1 MPRVPL
7 STIAVARSGDK
18 GPNANVG
25 VIARSVEDWPGVQA
39 AVTADLLGRVFA
51 DLKPT
56 GIDVFPMPNLR
67 AINFVLH
74 GVLSDGGEGSGGSDS
89 LRLDAQGKTLAQRL
103 LMAEVDVGE

>member
-18 GPNANVG
+18 GPNANIG
-25 VIARSVEDWPGVQA
+25 VIARAPEHWPAVQRE
-39 AVTADLLGRVFA
+39 VTDELLRRVFR
-51 DLKPT
+51 DLGPMA
-56 GIDVFPMPNLR
+56 IERHPMPNLR

-74 GVLSDGGEGSGGSDS
+74 DVLSDGGEGSGGSDS

>member
-25 VIARSVEDWPGVQA
+25 VIARSPKHWPAVREV
-39 AVTADLLGRVFA
+39 VTADLLRRVFA

-56 GIDVFPMPNLR
+56 AVDVYAMPNLH

-74 GVLSDGGEGSGGSDS
+74 NVLSDGGEGSGGSDS
-89 LRLDAQGKTLAQRL
+89 LRLDAQGKTFAQRL
-103 LMAEVDVGE
+103 LMAEVDLGQ